1 MWVQFLHVG
10 KQPST
15 PARWCACLKPLGW
28 CSKVS
33 RLLGKQC
40 VLFISMETTTET
52 KNTIKLMEQILSYE
66 TLFFII
72 IIAIS
77 CAFSLVMNKSL
88 HAALV
93 KIYTSRSE
101 PQLLLFKCITYCLT
115 VLLHLLFGLHRSS
128 ASTGECQWV
137 PFFPYGRIQW
147 HTSASYTLPCLMPF
161 CETAPLLPSV
171 TWQQNIVEYWREGS
185 TPTALSQT
193 S

>member
-1 MWVQFLHVG
+1 
-10 KQPST
+10 
-15 PARWCACLKPLGW
+15 
-28 CSKVS
+28 
-33 RLLGKQC
+33 
-40 VLFISMETTTET
+40 
-52 KNTIKLMEQILSYE
+52 MEQILSYE

-115 VLLHLLFGLHRSS
+115 VLLHLL
-128 ASTGECQWV
+128 
-137 PFFPYGRIQW
+137 
-147 HTSASYTLPCLMPF
+147 
-161 CETAPLLPSV
+161 
-171 TWQQNIVEYWREGS
+171 EYWWEGS
-185 TPTALSQT
+185 TPTALSPT